1 MPTGRECLRTTA
13 RDTHRHPVAVHLDPL
28 CADQTEDLNL
38 DRNIGP
44 SRGAHGSLRRWAI
57 RGDDD
62 TVRVYIDLPAWTLA
76 MKVGGAGNNSREPSA
91 LGQGPAGQWSPA
103 APQGT
108 DQRFRLGRW
117 LYRSIHAGED
127 FARVPGEDERLR
139 QRRRAS
145 TKEDEQEDGR
155 GSAQRTR
162 FQFKSQASRRST
174 NPVTR
179 PCASR

>member
-1 MPTGRECLRTTA
+1 MNLKHISCVRKGN
-13 RDTHRHPVAVHLDPL
+13 VFG
-28 CADQTEDLNL
+28 ADHTEDEA
-38 DRNIGP
+38 RVSGP
-44 SRGAHGSLRRWAI
+44 TLRRI
-57 RGDDD
+57 N
-62 TVRVYIDLPAWTLA
+62 
-76 MKVGGAGNNSREPSA
+76 GGPGNSD
-91 LGQGPAGQWSPA
+91 WM
-103 APQGT
+103 
-108 DQRFRLGRW
+108 

-179 PCASR
+179 PPASR